1 VALVALRHRA
11 FSDNAS
17 GGLRRGAIATVTVG
31 LGPRAT
37 GAAHSV
43 ATLHVVRS
51 YAAVCVGDARG
62 RFQIGKKA
70 NLRAP
75 VCKDAKRNVPKG
87 KQRKECAKRNRT

>member
-1 VALVALRHRA
+1 
-11 FSDNAS
+11 
-17 GGLRRGAIATVTVG
+17 
-31 LGPRAT
+31 
-37 GAAHSV
+37 
-43 ATLHVVRS
+43 VRS
-51 YAAVCVGDARG
+51 HAAVCVGDARG